1 MVVYGPIFMMKTG
14 EPVESLSLYSPVNE
28 KKIYEIH
35 TLLMHGGLCSN
46 IEFSSMLCTSFD
58 MIVLVVSYF
67 TLE

>member
-1 MVVYGPIFMMKTG
+1 MSFYALLTSFEVFIKNVLHGDI
-14 EPVESLSLYSPVNE
+14 V
-28 KKIYEIH
+28 H
-35 TLLMHGGLCSN
+35 TLLMHGDLCSN